1 MTETIRALIADET
14 DGKVKGVLSKISTAD
29 LPDEEVLVGISYST
43 LNYKDALAITG
54 RGKICRK
61 TPMVCGID
69 LAGTVIESR
78 SEEWKPGD
86 RVLVN
91 GFGLS
96 ETHWGGYAEQQRLKA
111 EWLIRIPDTLSEE
124 ESMAIGTAGYT
135 AMLCIQ
141 AIQDRGVDPSDGP
154 VVVTGATGG
163 VGTVAVMLLA
173 KLGYEVVAATGRA
186 EQHSGFLNSL
196 GASRVMSRDELDR
209 ECRPLEKET
218 WAAAVDTV
226 GDKML
231 ATVLAQT
238 RYEGIVTACGLA
250 GGIGLPSTVLPFI
263 LRGVTLRGIDSVMAR
278 RARRL
283 QAWSS
288 LASLVNKEKLRE
300 IYTVE
305 PFEKL
310 PQLAES
316 LFKGGIRGR
325 VVIDIKA

>member
-1 MTETIRALIADET
+1 MSETIRALVADET
-14 DGKVKGVLSKISTAD
+14 DGKVRGILTNISTAD
-29 LPDEEVLVGISYST
+29 LPDEDVLVGISHST

-78 SEEWKPGD
+78 HEDWKPGD

-96 ETHWGGYAEQQRLKA
+96 ETYWGGYAERQRLKG
-111 EWLIRIPDTLSEE
+111 EWLVRIPDTLTEE

-141 AIQDRGVDPSDGP
+141 AIQDRGIGPGDGP

-163 VGTVAVMLLA
+163 VGAVAVMLLA
-173 KLGYEVVAATGRA
+173 KLGFEVVAATGRA
-186 EQHSGFLNSL
+186 DQHAAFLNNL
-196 GASRVMSRDELDR
+196 GASRVMRREELDR
-209 ECRPLEKET
+209 ECRPMEKET
-218 WAAAVDTV
+218 WSAAVDTV
-226 GDKML
+226 GAKML
-231 ATVLAQT
+231 ATVLSQT
-238 RYEGIVTACGLA
+238 RYEGVVTACGLA

-263 LRGVTLRGIDSVMAR
+263 LRGVTLRGIDSVMADR
-278 RARRL
+278 SRRL
-283 QAWSS
+283 RAWAD
-288 LASLVNKEKLRE
+288 LAALIDRDKLRE

-305 PFEKL
+305 PFGKL
-310 PQLAES
+310 PELAAGLLNGE
-316 LFKGGIRGR
+316 IRGR
-325 VVIDIKA
+325 VVIDMSA